1 MSLPLDCQE
10 ICYQNFIS
18 YVPFLCRAA
27 EIMTYP
33 RPTANPNASGKK
45 TPPASQFNDC

>member
-1 MSLPLDCQE
+1 MSGPLDCQE
-10 ICYQNFIS
+10 ICYQHFIS

-33 RPTANPNASGKK
+33 RPTANPNASGMK
-45 TPPASQFNDC
+45 TAPPSQFIAC